1 MPKGSANSA
10 NVFEFLYMPSQSLRS
25 ALFFRFRLNYEFSWQ
40 TPLWELH
47 GIHQTES
54 RLQIVSIGGGCI
66 SRWFTVCCLIL
77 LRKMNCFC
85 PWDFVFRTALS
96 GLRAEICIESKWVCS
111 HIKLSYDLEQNVMDA
126 KTQFDMAVNPFWF
139 NINLKTSAKTWR
151 EHCGSSL
158 LECTFLWVLFLWI
171 ILTKLRWIRARGR
184 GL

>member
-1 MPKGSANSA
+1 MSLNSSICPP
-10 NVFEFLYMPSQSLRS
+10 NLCVL
-25 ALFFRFRLNYEFSWQ
+25 LFFFVSAWIMNFLDKHPSENCMEF
-40 TPLWELH
+40 TKLK
-47 GIHQTES
+47 
-54 RLQIVSIGGGCI
+54 VACKYASIGGGCI
-66 SRWFTVCCLIL
+66 SRWFTVCCVIL

-126 KTQFDMAVNPFWF
+126 KTQFDMAVNPLWF